1 MLRYSGWLV
10 WQHDIGLPNLAHL
23 VFAHY
28 HSGLFTFPAEEV
40 EVVMVVLVSMYGREE
55 SGKEGGEEGA
65 IKEGR
70 GEWGGELARK
80 EGEEGGGGGGG
91 VTAVA
96 IREAERGCMVVG
108 GGRGEM

>member
-65 IKEGR
+65 IKR
-70 GEWGGELARK
+70 
-80 EGEEGGGGGGG
+80 GGGSGEGSLRGRRGRRGGG
-91 VTAVA
+91 VTAVT